1 MNKFTKIII
10 WFGAPALCGLLA
22 ALIILQLFPY
32 LKGGSTHSLT
42 SLTHLFKGSSFG
54 PASYHK
60 TVKLASPSVV
70 HIFSVSSSTGTIDKP
85 QLMSKKAQTSL
96 GSGVI
101 VGKAGYV
108 LTNNHVIGEAH
119 KLLVLLKDG
128 RSSAASIVGTDPET
142 DLAVLKINLTD
153 LPVIQWADSGKD
165 LRIGDIVLAMGN
177 PLGLGQTV
185 SAGIISATQRTLHMN
200 TYESFIQTDAAI
212 NVGNSGGALV
222 NSQGKL
228 VGITT
233 ALVSSG
239 GGHEGLGFAIPSN
252 LARFVLQ
259 SIIRHNRVIRGWL
272 GIEAQ
277 TLTPELA
284 ETYGLP
290 VGTGILVSS
299 IYDDSPAVSAGI
311 KRGDII
317 LKINGKGVNDGRS
330 VMAYVASL
338 MPGSTATVIQLLPSG
353 QRKTIAL
360 EVAERPRLDT
370 L

>member
-1 MNKFTKIII
+1 M
-10 WFGAPALCGLLA
+10 CGLLA

-32 LKGGSTHSLT
+32 LKGGRTHNLT
-42 SLTHLFKGSSFG
+42 SLTHIFRGSSFG

-70 HIFSVSSSTGTIDKP
+70 HIFSVSSAGTIDKPRP
-85 QLMSKKAQTSL
+85 QLMSKKTQTSL

-101 VGKAGYV
+101 VGKSGYV
-108 LTNNHVIGEAH
+108 LTNNHVIGEARE
-119 KLLVLLKDG
+119 LLVLLKDG
-128 RSSAASIVGTDPET
+128 RSSSAAVVGTDPET

-153 LPVIQWADSGKD
+153 LPVIKWADSSKD

-185 SAGIISATQRTLHMN
+185 SAGIISATQRALHMN

-228 VGITT
+228 VGIIT

-277 TLTPELA
+277 TLTPEIA
-284 ETYGLP
+284 ETYDLP
-290 VGTGILVSS
+290 VGVGILVSG
-299 IYDDSPAVSAGI
+299 IYDNSPAVTAGI

-317 LKINGKGVNDGRS
+317 LEINGKGVNDGRS

-338 MPGSTATVIQLLPSG
+338 MPGSTATVIQLLHSG
-353 QRKTIAL
+353 QRKQITL
-360 EVAERPRLDT
+360 KVAERPKLDS